1 MRRAPEIGL
10 DEQNSSF
17 WHLKAQKPINFCA
30 KNVQVSESSGFP
42 TAIFER
48 AVLMRQPV
56 LLHLCRI
63 KRNTLCN
70 VLFLYGEGEL
80 LNSRDSPQA
89 RIRRQGARIF
99 TETDSFLA
107 PCRDSH
113 SLTQYKRQPSD
124 EDCLFIRRRRDL
136 NSRAG

>member
-30 KNVQVSESSGFP
+30 KNVQVSENSGFP

-56 LLHLCRI
+56 FRI
-63 KRNTLCN
+63 GLSVPLTGDHFVFDLPELFGEVN
-70 VLFLYGEGEL
+70 VIVMGVFKTQNRAPHRVQL
-80 LNSRDSPQA
+80 P
-89 RIRRQGARIF
+89 
-99 TETDSFLA
+99 LA
-107 PCRDSH
+107 V
-113 SLTQYKRQPSD
+113 
-124 EDCLFIRRRRDL
+124 FADL
-136 NSRAG
+136 GNIG